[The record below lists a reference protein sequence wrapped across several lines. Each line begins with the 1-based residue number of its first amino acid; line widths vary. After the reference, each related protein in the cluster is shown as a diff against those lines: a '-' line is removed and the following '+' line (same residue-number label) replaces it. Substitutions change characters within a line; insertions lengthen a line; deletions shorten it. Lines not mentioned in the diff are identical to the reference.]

1 MLTSCAFSLQIKTFS
16 EDCTP
21 EKQQYTKKTH
31 KMQKARDL
39 VNVRTNVGFIS
50 PRIKTRKQVQK

>member
-1 MLTSCAFSLQIKTFS
+1 
-16 EDCTP
+16 
-21 EKQQYTKKTH
+21 
-31 KMQKARDL
+31 MQKARDL